1 MGAINSGRGRRWSSA
16 RSYKH
21 MGLENSSLS
30 SQAEWHSG
38 IRVPFGR
45 ASLVLALGF
54 FVWSG
59 PTSAQAPLKRDVLI
73 LSDVGMSHT
82 LTAEI
87 TQAIAAG
94 MQETSDRHVEVF
106 SESLDLQAF
115 PGRPSREDVR
125 DWLAKKYG
133 DHGLDV
139 VVAVGPGAIDFLSHD
154 TQALFSDVPIVI
166 CGAISDQ
173 LGNLKLDSRF
183 TGTWVKLE
191 PEKTLELALQ
201 LFPDTRH
208 VFVVGGSSDFDKA
221 VISLTRVALRSFK
234 TKAEILYL
242 TDMEMNSLL
251 ERLRILPDHS
261 IELYTSF
268 FQDSAG
274 NKFLNSTRALPMIAT
289 ASKAP
294 DFGMS
299 DTYIGHGI
307 VGGYVL
313 TFGKQAK
320 ITARIIAELLEG
332 KTSRE
337 LPIEAL
343 PSAYIFDW
351 HELQTWNI
359 PERSLPAG
367 SVIFFREPSFWDRT
381 KWIWITS
388 LLIIAGLSAIAVFL
402 QHSRQQLKVARD
414 RQMQLSGMLINAE
427 EHERSRV
434 AAELH
439 DDFSQRLAI
448 LALGLENVEEATPA
462 SIPVVHKQLHELA
475 KSTSELGADLHILS
489 HRLHSSTLESLGLVP
504 AVAAL
509 CREFT
514 TKQGIGVE
522 FTANEIPR
530 SVHPDAALC
539 IFRIAQEGLRNL
551 KKYSG
556 AKVAEV
562 ELQMTGDRLE
572 ISIRDEGRGF
582 DLAELRHSEGLGIRS
597 MEERARLLGGKFE
610 IHSKPGKGT
619 KLEAWVPV
627 KAAARHATI

>member
-1 MGAINSGRGRRWSSA
+1 MD
-16 RSYKH
+16 
-21 MGLENSSLS
+21 LENSSPS
-30 SQAEWHSG
+30 SQAKWLSA
-38 IRVPFGR
+38 P
-45 ASLVLALGF
+45 LVLALGF
-54 FVWSG
+54 LVWSG
-59 PTSAQAPLKRDVLI
+59 PTSVQAPLKRDVLI
-73 LSDVGMSHT
+73 LSDVGLSHT

-115 PGRPSREDVR
+115 PGSPSREDAR
-125 DWLAKKYG
+125 EWLAKKYG
-133 DHGLDV
+133 NHGLDV
-139 VVAVGPGAIDFLSHD
+139 VVAVGPGALDFLSHD

-173 LGNLKLDSRF
+173 LANLKLDSRF
-183 TGTWVKLE
+183 TGTWVKLQ

-208 VFVVGGSSDFDKA
+208 VFVVGGNSDFDRA
-221 VISLTRVALRSFK
+221 VMSLTRVALSSFK
-234 TKAEILYL
+234 LKAEIVYL

-251 ERLRILPDHS
+251 EQLRILPDHS

-274 NKFLNSTRALPMIAT
+274 NKFLNSTRALPMIAA

-313 TFGKQAK
+313 TFEKQAK
-320 ITARIIAELLEG
+320 ITARIVAELLDG
-332 KTSRE
+332 TKARE
-337 LPIEAL
+337 LPIQTL
-343 PSAYIFDW
+343 PSAYMFDW
-351 HELQTWNI
+351 HELQTWRI
-359 PERSLPAG
+359 PETSLPSE
-367 SVIFFREPSFWDRT
+367 SVILFREPSFWDRT

-388 LLIIAGLSAIAVFL
+388 LLIIASLSAITGYL
-402 QHSRQQLKVARD
+402 QHSRTQLKVARD
-414 RQMQLSGMLINAE
+414 RQMELSGMLINAE
-427 EHERSRV
+427 ELERSRV

-462 SIPVVHKQLHELA
+462 SIPGVRKQLLELA
-475 KSTSELGADLHILS
+475 KSTSELGADLHTLS

-504 AVAAL
+504 AVSAL
-509 CREFT
+509 CREYSA
-514 TKQGIGVE
+514 KQGIGVE
-522 FTANEIPR
+522 FTADEIPR
-530 SVHPDAALC
+530 SVHADAALC

-556 AKVAEV
+556 AKEAEV
-562 ELQMTGDRLE
+562 DLQMTGDKLE
-572 ISIRDEGRGF
+572 ISIRDQGRGF
-582 DLAELRHSEGLGIRS
+582 DLAGLRHNEGLGLRT

-610 IHSKPGKGT
+610 IHSEPGKGT
-619 KLEAWVPV
+619 TVEAWVPL
-627 KAAARHATI
+627 KPAARHATS

>member
-1 MGAINSGRGRRWSSA
+1 MVERALVLG
-16 RSYKH
+16 H
-21 MGLENSSLS
+21 MGFENSPPSN
-30 SQAEWHSG
+30 QAKWLPG
-38 IRVPFGR
+38 IKVPFGR
-45 ASLVLALGF
+45 TSLALALGF

-59 PTSAQAPLKRDVLI
+59 ATSTQAPLKKNVLI

-87 TQAIAAG
+87 TQAIADG
-94 MQETSDRHVEVF
+94 MQAEAGRHVEVF

-115 PGRPSREDVR
+115 PGRPSREAAR

-133 DHGLDV
+133 DHRLDV
-139 VVAVGPGAIDFLSHD
+139 VVAVGPGAIDFLAHD
-154 TQALFSDVPIVI
+154 TQPLFSDVPIVI

-173 LGNLKLDSRF
+173 LGNLNLDSRF

-201 LFPDTRH
+201 FFPETKH
-208 VFVVGGSSDFDKA
+208 VFVVGGSSDFDKE
-221 VISLTRVALRSFK
+221 VMSLTSAVLPSFETK
-234 TKAEILYL
+234 TEIVYL

-251 ERLRILPDHS
+251 KKLRALPDHS
-261 IELYTSF
+261 IEFYTSF

-274 NKFLNSTRALPMIAT
+274 NKFLNSTKALPIIAA
-289 ASKAP
+289 ASNGP

-320 ITARIIAELLEG
+320 ITAQIVSKLLDG
-332 KTSRE
+332 TTAQE
-337 LPIEAL
+337 LPIETL
-343 PSAYIFDW
+343 PSVYMFDW
-351 HELQTWNI
+351 HELQTWHI
-359 PERSLPAG
+359 SETSLPSG
-367 SVIFFREPSFWDRT
+367 SVIMFREPSLWDRN
-381 KWIWITS
+381 KWVGMTS
-388 LLIIAGLSAIAVFL
+388 LLIIAALSAIGVYL
-402 QHSRQQLKVARD
+402 QHSRKQLGLARD
-414 RQMQLSGMLINAE
+414 RQMQLSGMLINAAE
-427 EHERSRV
+427 LERSRV
-434 AAELH
+434 ASELH
-439 DDFSQRLAI
+439 DDFSQRVAL

-462 SIPVVHKQLHELA
+462 SIPGVHKQLQELA
-475 KSTSELGADLHILS
+475 RSTSELGADLHSLS

-509 CREFT
+509 CKEFT
-514 TKQGIGVE
+514 AKQGIRVA
-522 FTANEIPR
+522 FTSNEISR

-556 AKVAEV
+556 ANQAEV
-562 ELQMTGDRLE
+562 GLQMTAGRLE

-582 DLAELRHSEGLGIRS
+582 DLAELRHIQGLGIRS
-597 MEERARLLGGKFE
+597 MEERTRLLGGGFQIRSE
-610 IHSKPGKGT
+610 AGKGT
-619 KLEAWVPV
+619 TVEAWVPR
-627 KAAARHATI
+627 KAAAKHTTA